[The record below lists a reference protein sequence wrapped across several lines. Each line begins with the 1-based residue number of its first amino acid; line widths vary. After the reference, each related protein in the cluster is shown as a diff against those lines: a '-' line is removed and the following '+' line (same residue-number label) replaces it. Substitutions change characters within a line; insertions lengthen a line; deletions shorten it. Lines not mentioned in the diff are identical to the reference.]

1 MVETIFEKTLGNFF
15 FFQYEKCNKYE
26 EIKKLDL
33 RCHMCDFKAGNA
45 TVSNKVLILKKEN
58 KYFLFSKLK

>member
-1 MVETIFEKTLGNFF
+1 MVETIFEKTLGNF

-45 TVSNKVLILKKEN
+45 TVSNKALILKKEN
-58 KYFLFSKLK
+58 K

>member
-1 MVETIFEKTLGNFF
+1 MVKTIFEITLGIFF